1 MSAKTAYQFSAAGV
15 YLGPTEADESPLEPG
30 VFLLPARCT
39 FTPPPDD
46 VPDGKVARWSGTAWA
61 LATAPNDAAQ
71 AAENPLAK
79 LQAFLTANPDV
90 AALVTTGGV

>member
-1 MSAKTAYQFSAAGV
+1 MTTKKAYQFSAAGV
-15 YLGPTEADESPLEPG
+15 YLGATEADESPLEPG

-46 VPDGKVARWSGTAWA
+46 VPDGKVPRWNGSAWA
-61 LATAPNDAAQ
+61 LANDPAKPLVI
-71 AAENPLAK
+71 EDPLAK

>member
-1 MSAKTAYQFSAAGV
+1 MTMKPAYQFNFAGLFV
-15 YLGPTEADESPLEPG
+15 GVTQADESPLEPG

-39 FTPPPDD
+39 FTPPPAEIP
-46 VPDGKVARWSGTAWA
+46 PDKWPRWNG
-61 LATAPNDAAQ
+61 
-71 AAENPLAK
+71 AEWQMVNRPSADKPESPLAK